1 MVDTTEVSWLN
12 NTIVRGF
19 LGRALDG
26 LMYWLLGLT
35 YKIFFNVASAELFTN
50 ETIKNFYGRVQLI
63 LGVFMIFKLAV
74 SIIKGI
80 VNPDS
85 VTDKSNGMGNLVT
98 RIIFTLVM
106 LTLIVPINIPNPQTE
121 YDKQL
126 NNNGLLFG
134 TLYSFQNRILA
145 NNTVGRLILGTTDG
159 MKIRDEDGSTLNN
172 GTDEQLDKAAN
183 LFTSTIL
190 KGFIR
195 INLKEGSDEDETNS
209 DNWACPEEIDAEILK
224 EYTNLTASPGKILS
238 LTSLYC
244 DAPEANWWQKIWG
257 TNELYAFAYKWGISA
272 IVGGIF
278 VFIIVSFTIDV
289 AVRAIKLAVL
299 RLVAPIPIISYMDP
313 NGQKKM
319 FDSWVKN
326 VTSTYIDLFT
336 RLAIIYFVV
345 FLVQDIIVNGLVVN
359 QASGAVGV
367 FTYIFIFIGL
377 FVFAKQAPKF
387 FRDLFGMK
395 EGPGLFSGL
404 GEMLGVGSMA
414 AGAISGAATNYRS
427 SLASDEALGRTQ
439 NRGRAALS
447 AIAGLGAG
455 GFAAGKAAFGAKDHA
470 GRAGLDAA
478 HKRNAAHFA
487 AASDGSTVG
496 GRDYARLSRMF
507 TGQTAAD
514 VDQNYISGQKSLID
528 GIKARKQPLDTR
540 RKANKSVL
548 DFANTEAKKKA
559 VMHTSTFKRADGTTF
574 SATFAYNDLSNNFA
588 AAKDM
593 GSATFTAVDSSGVT
607 HTLST
612 EKFAAEAWRHDK
624 EAGFEYIEQYQ
635 AGAFGTNHEFDAYVS
650 QVADI
655 DREADGSIRGAT
667 LKANNEQLT
676 GEIATLDYEI
686 AGHESNIS
694 SRQQSVEFKR
704 HAADDKATKPGGGK

>member
-26 LMYWLLGLT
+26 LIYWLLGLT

-159 MKIRDEDGSTLNN
+159 MKIRDDDGSTLND
-172 GTDEQLDKAAN
+172 TDQKLEDAAN

-195 INLKEGSDEDETNS
+195 INLKEGSVEDETNS
-209 DNWACPEEIDAEILK
+209 DSWACPDEIDAEILK

-387 FRDLFGMK
+387 FRDLFGIK
-395 EGPGLFSGL
+395 DGPGLFSGF

-414 AGAISGAATNYRS
+414 AGAVSGAVTNYRS

-447 AIAGLGAG
+447 ALAGIGGGA
-455 GFAAGKAAFGAKDHA
+455 FAAGKAAYKAKDHA
-470 GRAGLDAA
+470 GQAGLDAA
-478 HKRNAAHFA
+478 FKRNNNRMALAE
-487 AASDGSTVG
+487 SGSTMT
-496 GRDYARLSRMF
+496 GRMQARLQRTF
-507 TGQTAAD
+507 TGETPADTAERRIKALDARRSAIDKLVGYADGKAKTTGWTTGSARATVQGRQVSVNGNYQAWTFAKSAAESQGLGSFTFGGQTYTLEEANALD
-514 VDQNYISGQKSLID
+514 FGLMKANSTNYIERRGVEPGTTAPDYEFEKLTATFEAETGNNLGTTGSQTRGDLKDQIGQVDNQIREQSQGL
-528 GIKARKQPLDTR
+528 GAM
-540 RKANKSVL
+540 KANR
-548 DFANTEAKKKA
+548 D
-559 VMHTSTFKRADGTTF
+559 
-574 SATFAYNDLSNNFA
+574 
-588 AAKDM
+588 
-593 GSATFTAVDSSGVT
+593 
-607 HTLST
+607 
-612 EKFAAEAWRHDK
+612 
-624 EAGFEYIEQYQ
+624 
-635 AGAFGTNHEFDAYVS
+635 
-650 QVADI
+650 
-655 DREADGSIRGAT
+655 
-667 LKANNEQLT
+667 
-676 GEIATLDYEI
+676 
-686 AGHESNIS
+686 
-694 SRQQSVEFKR
+694 
-704 HAADDKATKPGGGK
+704 ATKSGK